1 MSGRIR
7 LSACLSSY
15 SRVYSPAWR
24 LSRSWHSWCRRLSSY
39 AKRRSSNPAPATHDV
54 RLALLATASLLPPGA
69 ALTNPRI
76 EPLHGKGTSLAVLDV
91 LNSGCGVLAPMLG
104 GIAMQYGGLQALPLL
119 AMAGYSV
126 LLAASWLALPASKA
140 VDEGKKS
147 L

>member
-1 MSGRIR
+1 
-7 LSACLSSY
+7 
-15 SRVYSPAWR
+15 
-24 LSRSWHSWCRRLSSY
+24 
-39 AKRRSSNPAPATHDV
+39 
-54 RLALLATASLLPPGA
+54 
-69 ALTNPRI
+69 
-76 EPLHGKGTSLAVLDV
+76 
-91 LNSGCGVLAPMLG
+91 MLG